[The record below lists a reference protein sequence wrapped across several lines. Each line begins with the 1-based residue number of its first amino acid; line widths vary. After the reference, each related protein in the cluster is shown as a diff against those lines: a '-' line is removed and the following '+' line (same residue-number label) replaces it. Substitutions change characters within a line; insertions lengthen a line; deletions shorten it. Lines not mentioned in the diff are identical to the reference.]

1 MGGKAFNIRMRRQQT
16 IHARA
21 EAIHRAHA
29 VAEYLP
35 DGTLVDANPAYLE
48 MIGYSLAEILGKHH
62 GMLVPSSVRDTEDYR
77 IFWAQLAKGERS
89 SGRFK
94 RILKGGAEI

>member
-1 MGGKAFNIRMRRQQT
+1 MTKLFRMRRQQT